1 MNMAQTHSLRSHNL
15 RGLLPEADPLS
26 LRQALAGSNPALS
39 GLCRY
44 DHETLWELDTRS
56 LPRPLAQWRRQAR
69 DFAENRL
76 RPLALNMD
84 QLRPVGTPLPTDL
97 HALLRD
103 AGQAGWLSDLLPR
116 PFGSLP
122 LSSTPWPMTWLQCL
136 KVEEFTSA
144 CGGLMLL
151 LCANGLGV
159 APIVLSG
166 DVNAIRRFVL
176 PAYRQNR
183 QGRPHLF
190 AYAITEPGA
199 GSDAE
204 EGHGAR
210 TYRPGVVARRVPGGW
225 RLNGRKCFISGGD
238 LADTLSV
245 FAALE
250 GEGMESWTCFVVR
263 SDMSGFRPVRNELKM
278 GMKASSATELEFDDV
293 FVPHSH
299 VVGGLRKG
307 WTLNRITLNYSR
319 LPVGAMGL
327 GFARRALEETIRQS
341 HDLRTGN
348 QRLLDQQPVQM
359 GIARMMASLRAARGL
374 VWQGAQRFA
383 PRQSEAAMA
392 KFHASDVAVSV
403 CEQAMEL
410 LGPHAL
416 TGEGV
421 IGKCFRDARL
431 TQIFEGTNQ
440 INQLGVVEDLQSL
453 FTDPGQSPLF

>member
-1 MNMAQTHSLRSHNL
+1 MNMAQTQALRARTL
-15 RGLLPEADPLS
+15 TGLLPETDPLS
-26 LRQALAGSNPALS
+26 IRQALANAHPGVSS
-39 GLCRY
+39 LCRY
-44 DHETLWELDTRS
+44 DQESLWELDTRS
-56 LPRPLAQWRRQAR
+56 LPKPLAQWRRQAR
-69 DFAENRL
+69 DFAEERL
-76 RPLALNMD
+76 RPLAREMD
-84 QLRPVGTPLPTDL
+84 QARPAGTPMPAELR
-97 HALLRD
+97 ALLTD
-103 AGQAGWLSDLLPR
+103 AGRAGWLTDLLPR
-116 PFGSLP
+116 PFGTLP
-122 LSSTPWPMTWLQCL
+122 LTSTPWPLTWMQCL
-136 KVEEFTSA
+136 KVEEFASA

-151 LCANGLGV
+151 LCAHGLGM

-183 QGRPHLF
+183 RGQPHLF
-190 AYAITEPGA
+190 AYAITEPGG

-210 TYRPGVVARRVPGGW
+210 QYRPGVVARKVAGGW

-238 LADTLSV
+238 IADTLSV

-263 SDMSGFRPVRNELKM
+263 SDMSGFSPVRNELKM

-293 FVPHSH
+293 FVPNHH
-299 VVGGLRKG
+299 VVGGLRRG
-307 WTLNRITLNYSR
+307 WTLNRVTLNYSR

-341 HDLRTGN
+341 HELRTGN

-359 GIARMMASLRAARGL
+359 GIARIMASLRSARGL

-392 KFHASDVAVSV
+392 KFHASDVAVSA

-416 TGEGV
+416 SGEGV

-440 INQLGVVEDLQSL
+440 INQLGVVEDLQSIL
-453 FTDPGQSPLF
+453 TDPGQSPLF